1 MTTEQQLN
9 KTIAA
14 ELLAIEKKENSLN
27 LQMSSLQRK
36 FKVLF
41 EYREGIKQLD
51 LQRSIAS
58 TDSDSA
64 SLVQELRKG
73 AQILFPVIDKSYR
86 YKYNE

>member
-1 MTTEQQLN
+1 MTTQQQLN
-9 KTIAA
+9 KTLAA
-14 ELLAIEKKENSLN
+14 ELLAIEKEENSLN
-27 LQMSSLQRK
+27 YQMSSLQRK

-51 LQRSIAS
+51 LQYSITS
-58 TDSDSA
+58 TASDSA

-73 AQILFPVIDKSYR
+73 VQILFPVIDKNYR